1 MAVTLVKA
9 AWEYGRL
16 VYRKKADGAFIKAV
30 SPAGYE
36 TTNVGTQVDV
46 DSQNADLT
54 AATLAVGLLVHTS
67 ATGGGTLT
75 VDTANNLDAAFPE
88 WAIGEVRTCHYVN
101 DGNQTVT
108 LTGST
113 GTTRLAATTIAT
125 LQGRRI
131 CIQKT
136 AANTY
141 ITWAE

>member
-1 MAVTLVKA
+1 MAVTLIKSV
-9 AWEYGRL
+9 WESGRL
-16 VYRKKADGAFIKAV
+16 IYRKKADATFVGAID
-30 SPAGYE
+30 PNGYE
-36 TTNVGTQVDV
+36 VTSCAAQTDTDA
-46 DSQNADLT
+46 QNADLT
-54 AATLAVGLLVHTS
+54 AAILAGGLLVHTS

-75 VDTANNLDAAFPE
+75 VDTAANLDTAFPE
-88 WAIGEVRTCHYVN
+88 WQIGEVRTCHYVN

-131 CIQKT
+131 CVKKT
-136 AANTY
+136 AASTY